1 MDCVLF
7 CVNNVT
13 RKSVAFEQYDSKEA
27 VYNNIM
33 TENSVV
39 FNNHIPRESV

>member
-1 MDCVLF
+1 MECVLF

-13 RKSVAFEQYDSKEA
+13 RKGVAFEQYDPKEA
-27 VYNNIM
+27 VYNDIM

-39 FNNHIPRESV
+39 FNNDIPRESV